1 MGNDK
6 RISIESLAED
16 ARVGLAKERDRAI
29 ERFNQLNET
38 TKRLAQQYQ
47 QIQQDMVR
55 WCISI
60 LRTVDR
66 KSVTVSS
73 GDLVESD
80 NWVLR
85 RVNDPEEGTV
95 TWDIVTK
102 EEHEREVAEAE
113 AAAKLAV
120 EQELVD
126 KVQDIIEED
135 EATPRLRIVEADEED
150 AAD

>member
-113 AAAKLAV
+113 AAAKLAA
-120 EQELVD
+120 EQEAVD
-126 KVQDIIEED
+126 KVEDIIEES
-135 EATPRLRIVEADEED
+135 EATERLRIVTDDEADAE
-150 AAD
+150 